1 MVHSVFIKVQPHR
14 QPCLEIVPEKVP
26 DRGGYPVLL
35 NSGKIAGV
43 YIVILQNVPP
53 VIIPVSSDDSETVK
67 VSLHCAGG
75 KSPVFIISGLINSLD
90 IQVFVVADIGGE
102 RVPVKPVGDLCC

>member
-1 MVHSVFIKVQPHR
+1 MVHSIFIKVQSHR
-14 QPCLEIVPEKVP
+14 QPCLEIIPQKVP
-26 DRGGYPVLL
+26 DRRGYPVLF
-35 NSGKIAGV
+35 NCGKIAGV
-43 YIVILQNVPP
+43 HIVILQDIPP

-67 VSLHCAGG
+67 VGLHCAGSKG
-75 KSPVFIISGLINSLD
+75 PVLIISGLINSLD